1 MNVDTIGFGHKVL
14 KGENFTNGITEQEA
28 STLLD
33 HDIAI
38 ARSQLVKLNLTN
50 LPSDWNDL
58 LVIMLFQLGLTGT
71 MKFKKMIAA
80 LQVNNYPE
88 AIKQMR
94 DSLWYK
100 QTPNRVNQMIN
111 QLTNK

>member
-1 MNVDTIGFGHKVL
+1 VNVATIGFGHKVL
-14 KGENFTNGITEQEA
+14 PGENFTNGITELEA

-33 HDIAI
+33 KDISI
-38 ARSQLVKLNLTN
+38 ARSQLVKLNLSH

-71 MKFKKMIAA
+71 MRFKKMIAA

-100 QTPNRVNQMIN
+100 QTQTG
-111 QLTNK
+111 LTQ